1 MALNWGDEYA
11 TGCGQVDQQH
21 RAIFDAMNSL
31 EDLLAK
37 RALESA
43 TVMDLLARIVD
54 DTKEHFACE
63 EQCMSRRKCSA
74 ARDNETAHA
83 GFLETIAAFQERLR
97 EEGPTEPMLRE
108 FHSTAQSWLHAHI
121 CQVDVRLRE
130 CAKN

>member
-1 MALNWGDEYA
+1 MPLNWGDEYV
-11 TGCGQVDQQH
+11 TGCVQVDQQH

-37 RALESA
+37 RAFESTA
-43 TVMDLLARIVD
+43 VLNLLARIVD
-54 DTKEHFACE
+54 DTINHFACE
-63 EQCMSRRKCSA
+63 EQCMSRRRCSA

-97 EEGPTEPMLRE
+97 EEGPSEPLLRE
-108 FHSTAQSWLHAHI
+108 FHSTAESWLRAHI

-130 CAKN
+130 CAKG